1 MGVRCHNWWAQK
13 TGKWF
18 QVVSQEK
25 QFASGMFQ
33 PSRAEQHPTPC
44 AGIQYS
50 SFIQCHRGGQT
61 WAQHKLNPINSYA
74 EESVNKASPTK
85 KEPNCLRI
93 ATVIWHLRSVLL
105 SWDTGLCKG
114 LARGLRAE
122 PRANLPGPLS
132 SGCNKLWSKFPGMR
146 QNQVRATCRDAR
158 GQVLTHCVQRAA
170 QDWEK
175 GCTPPTLPSG

>member
-93 ATVIWHLRSVLL
+93 ATVSGTWGQSFYPEIQVFAKGWHVVWEQNPGLTFRDHSAAAAINCGPSSQAWDRTRWGQHAETPGGRS
-105 SWDTGLCKG
+105 
-114 LARGLRAE
+114 
-122 PRANLPGPLS
+122 
-132 SGCNKLWSKFPGMR
+132 
-146 QNQVRATCRDAR
+146 
-158 GQVLTHCVQRAA
+158 
-170 QDWEK
+170 
-175 GCTPPTLPSG
+175 

>member
-1 MGVRCHNWWAQK
+1 MGVRCRNWRAQK

-93 ATVIWHLRSVLL
+93 ATISGTWGQSFYSEIQVFAKGWHVVWEQNPGLTF
-105 SWDTGLCKG
+105 WDHSAAAAINCGPG
-114 LARGLRAE
+114 SQARDRTRWGQHAKT
-122 PRANLPGPLS
+122 PG
-132 SGCNKLWSKFPGMR
+132 GM
-146 QNQVRATCRDAR
+146 
-158 GQVLTHCVQRAA
+158 
-170 QDWEK
+170 
-175 GCTPPTLPSG
+175 S